1 MKKDYT
7 RAELQAEMTALQQIF
22 DSVTVA
28 DPFQGLLDPATL
40 QPLNKVATIP
50 VLDDTGRGMQVVQGT
65 TGLET
70 VLAQGITVESRPCVL
85 LLQIPVPRG
94 LQSEGDAD
102 AFARTLHQMQ
112 EDLRHDN
119 VTGAYNAV
127 YLNEEFRPIA
137 EHAAMNGQPVGA
149 VMVRV
154 NEYWQLREHESAS
167 AADCCL
173 NMAAGI
179 LQLAVGPDHDKAVL
193 ARLNDGFFVVISV
206 GTPAAQMKK
215 LVREAM
221 ENSRR
226 EFNIS
231 LSRRGSFT
239 VAVASSEWG
248 ETASWDLMLS
258 LAQQR
263 L

>member
-127 YLNEEFRPIA
+127 YLNEGFRPIA

-179 LQLAVGPDHDKAVL
+179 LQRG
-193 ARLNDGFFVVISV
+193 DG
-206 GTPAAQMKK
+206 
-215 LVREAM
+215 
-221 ENSRR
+221 
-226 EFNIS
+226 EFPP
-231 LSRRGSFT
+231 G
-239 VAVASSEWG
+239 V
-248 ETASWDLMLS
+248 
-258 LAQQR
+258 
-263 L
+263 

>member
-127 YLNEEFRPIA
+127 YLNEGFRPIA

-179 LQLAVGPDHDKAVL
+179 LHDLLQHFFIIALHNKIPLVYIWRSLPVCTQGGHFIRVTGAAVP
-193 ARLNDGFFVVISV
+193 
-206 GTPAAQMKK
+206 
-215 LVREAM
+215 VRAS
-221 ENSRR
+221 NPTRQSRPTR
-226 EFNIS
+226 T
-231 LSRRGSFT
+231 RR
-239 VAVASSEWG
+239 
-248 ETASWDLMLS
+248 
-258 LAQQR
+258 R
-263 L
+263 PP